1 MPAHRSSELPR
12 MAEARPALMQRTGC
26 DGQADTPTKVT
37 LAGWRAVLRAVASRF
52 SKDRVMDEAASVAFY
67 TLLALFPAL
76 AALVALYG
84 LVANPSG
91 LFSRLD
97 LVPSLVPNWGVQI
110 LQQVLRSLTA
120 RSRHT
125 LGLGL
130 GVSLVT
136 ALWSSNRGIRSLFRA
151 LNAVH
156 GVREERGFLHFTAV
170 TLGFTAGAL
179 VLMVVALAGV
189 IALPI
194 VLARVG
200 YAGTGTW
207 LLRVLRWPLL
217 MAATEAFLTLVYRYG
232 PYQPAPRR
240 RWLTPGSVFAAI
252 AWMLGSICYSW
263 FVAHL
268 ARYDVTYG
276 SLGAVIG
283 FMTWVWLSAIVL
295 LVGAE
300 LDAEVDLRSEHRR
313 GTDARAR
320 SAGMAS
326 GRQASGQ
333 QGE

>member
-91 LFSRLD
+91 LFGRLD

-130 GVSLVT
+130 AVSLVT

-217 MAATEAFLTLVYRYG
+217 MAATEDARQRVRRDRLDAGVHLLLLVCGASRTLRRDVWLARSG
-232 PYQPAPRR
+232 DRLHDLGLAVGNRAAGRR
-240 RWLTPGSVFAAI
+240 RARRGGGSA
-252 AWMLGSICYSW
+252 
-263 FVAHL
+263 
-268 ARYDVTYG
+268 
-276 SLGAVIG
+276 
-283 FMTWVWLSAIVL
+283 
-295 LVGAE
+295 VGA
-300 LDAEVDLRSEHRR
+300 
-313 GTDARAR
+313 
-320 SAGMAS
+320 
-326 GRQASGQ
+326 
-333 QGE
+333 